1 MKNDDILDKVFADY
15 RPELG
20 SGEEFMSRLADKMD
34 KVELARQ
41 YFQSERKLMRRKYL
55 VAFIAGFISGGAM
68 ALVLLLHPISVT
80 YILHF
85 LPQFILDS
93 AAKSIAPLLSV
104 VIVIA
109 VGTAFASIGAEFY
122 TLLTHKSHPMDYK

>member
-1 MKNDDILDKVFADY
+1 MKNDDILGKTFADF

-20 SGEEFMSRLADKMD
+20 SGEEFMSRLADQLD
-34 KVELARQ
+34 KVEMARQ
-41 YFQSERKLMRRKYL
+41 YYQSERKLMRKKYL
-55 VAFIAGFISGGAM
+55 IAFTAGLVSGGAM

-85 LPQFILDS
+85 LPQFMLDS

-109 VGTAFASIGAEFY
+109 VGAAFASICVEFY
-122 TLLTHKSHPMDYK
+122 TLLTHKSHPWDY

>member
-1 MKNDDILDKVFADY
+1 MKKDDILGKTFAVF

-20 SGEEFMSRLADKMD
+20 SGEEFMSRLADQLD
-34 KVELARQ
+34 KVEMARQ
-41 YFQSERKLMRRKYL
+41 YYQSERKLMRKKYL
-55 VAFIAGFISGGAM
+55 IAFTAGLVSGGAM

-85 LPQFILDS
+85 LPQFMLDS

-109 VGTAFASIGAEFY
+109 VGAAFASICVEFY
-122 TLLTHKSHPMDYK
+122 TLLTHKSHPWDY

>member
-1 MKNDDILDKVFADY
+1 MKKDDILDKAFADY

-20 SGEEFMSRLADKMD
+20 SGEEFMSRLADQLD
-34 KVELARQ
+34 KVEMARQ
-41 YFQSERKLMRRKYL
+41 YYQSERKLMRKKYL
-55 VAFIAGFISGGAM
+55 IAFTAGLVSGGAM

-85 LPQFILDS
+85 LPQFMLDS

-109 VGTAFASIGAEFY
+109 VGAAFASICVEFY
-122 TLLTHKSHPMDYK
+122 TLLTHKSHPWDY

>member
-1 MKNDDILDKVFADY
+1 MKKDDILGKTFADF

-20 SGEEFMSRLADKMD
+20 SGEEFMSRLADQLD
-34 KVELARQ
+34 KVEMARQ
-41 YFQSERKLMRRKYL
+41 YYQSERKLMRKKYL
-55 VAFIAGFISGGAM
+55 IAFTAGLLSGGAM

-85 LPQFILDS
+85 LPQFMLDS

-109 VGTAFASIGAEFY
+109 VGAAFASICVEFY
-122 TLLTHKSHPMDYK
+122 TLLTHKSHPWDY

>member
-1 MKNDDILDKVFADY
+1 MKKDDILGKTFADY
-15 RPELG
+15 CPELG
-20 SGEEFMSRLADKMD
+20 SGEEFMSRLADQLD
-34 KVELARQ
+34 KVEMARQ
-41 YFQSERKLMRRKYL
+41 YYQSERKLMRKKYL
-55 VAFIAGFISGGAM
+55 IAFTAGLVSGGAM

-85 LPQFILDS
+85 LPQFMLES

-109 VGTAFASIGAEFY
+109 VGAAFASICVEFY
-122 TLLTHKSHPMDYK
+122 TLLTHKSHPWDY

>member
-1 MKNDDILDKVFADY
+1 MKKDDILDKAFADY

-20 SGEEFMSRLADKMD
+20 SGEEFMSRLADQLD
-34 KVELARQ
+34 KVEMARQ
-41 YFQSERKLMRRKYL
+41 YYQSERKLMRKKYL
-55 VAFIAGFISGGAM
+55 IAFTAGLVSGGAM

-85 LPQFILDS
+85 LPQFVLDS

-109 VGTAFASIGAEFY
+109 VGAAFASICVEFY
-122 TLLTHKSHPMDYK
+122 TLLTHKSHPWDY

>member
-1 MKNDDILDKVFADY
+1 MKKDDILGKTFADF

-20 SGEEFMSRLADKMD
+20 SGEEFMSRLADQLD
-34 KVELARQ
+34 KVEMARQ
-41 YFQSERKLMRRKYL
+41 YYQSERKLMRKKYL
-55 VAFIAGFISGGAM
+55 IAFTAGLVSGGAM

-85 LPQFILDS
+85 LPQFMLDS
-93 AAKSIAPLLSV
+93 AAKSIASLLSV

-109 VGTAFASIGAEFY
+109 VGAAFASICVEFY
-122 TLLTHKSHPMDYK
+122 TLLTHKSHPWDY

>member
-1 MKNDDILDKVFADY
+1 MKKDDILGKTFADF

-20 SGEEFMSRLADKMD
+20 SGEEFMSRLADQLD
-34 KVELARQ
+34 KVEMARQ
-41 YFQSERKLMRRKYL
+41 YYQSERKLMRKKYL
-55 VAFIAGFISGGAM
+55 IAFTAGLVSGGAM

-85 LPQFILDS
+85 LPQFMLES

-109 VGTAFASIGAEFY
+109 VGAAFASICVEFY
-122 TLLTHKSHPMDYK
+122 TLLTHKSHPWDY

>member
-1 MKNDDILDKVFADY
+1 MKKDDILGKTFADF

-20 SGEEFMSRLADKMD
+20 SGEEFMSRLADQLD
-34 KVELARQ
+34 KVEMARQ
-41 YFQSERKLMRRKYL
+41 YYQSERKLMRKKYL
-55 VAFIAGFISGGAM
+55 IAFTAGLVSGGAM

-85 LPQFILDS
+85 LPQFMLDS

-109 VGTAFASIGAEFY
+109 VGAAFASICVEFY
-122 TLLTHKSHPMDYK
+122 TLLTHKSHP

>member
-1 MKNDDILDKVFADY
+1 MKKDDILGKTFADF

-20 SGEEFMSRLADKMD
+20 SGEEFMSRLADQLD
-34 KVELARQ
+34 KVEMARQ
-41 YFQSERKLMRRKYL
+41 YYQSERKLMRKKYL
-55 VAFIAGFISGGAM
+55 IAFTAGLVSGGAM

-85 LPQFILDS
+85 LPHFMLDS

-109 VGTAFASIGAEFY
+109 VGAAFASICVEFY
-122 TLLTHKSHPMDYK
+122 TLLTHKSHPWDY

>member
-1 MKNDDILDKVFADY
+1 MKKDDFLGKTFADF

-20 SGEEFMSRLADKMD
+20 SGEEFMSRLADQLD
-34 KVELARQ
+34 KVEMARQ
-41 YFQSERKLMRRKYL
+41 YYQSERKLMRKKYL
-55 VAFIAGFISGGAM
+55 IAFTAGLLSGGAM

-85 LPQFILDS
+85 LPQFMLDS

-109 VGTAFASIGAEFY
+109 VGAAFASICVEFY
-122 TLLTHKSHPMDYK
+122 TLLTHKSHPWDY

>member
-1 MKNDDILDKVFADY
+1 MKKDDILGKTFADF

-20 SGEEFMSRLADKMD
+20 SGEEFMSRLADQLD
-34 KVELARQ
+34 KVEMVRQ
-41 YFQSERKLMRRKYL
+41 YYQSERKLMRKNYL
-55 VAFIAGFISGGAM
+55 IAFTAGLVSGGAM

-85 LPQFILDS
+85 LPQFMLDS

-109 VGTAFASIGAEFY
+109 VGAAFAYICVEFY
-122 TLLTHKSHPMDYK
+122 TLLTHKSHPWDY

>member
-1 MKNDDILDKVFADY
+1 MKKDDILGKTFADF

-20 SGEEFMSRLADKMD
+20 SGEEFMSRLADQLD
-34 KVELARQ
+34 KVEMARQ
-41 YFQSERKLMRRKYL
+41 YYQSERKIMRKKYL
-55 VAFIAGFISGGAM
+55 IAFTAGLVSGGAM

-85 LPQFILDS
+85 LPQFMLDS

-109 VGTAFASIGAEFY
+109 VGAAFASICVEFY
-122 TLLTHKSHPMDYK
+122 TLLTHKSHPWNY

>member
-1 MKNDDILDKVFADY
+1 MKKDDILGKTFADF

-20 SGEEFMSRLADKMD
+20 SGEEFMSRLADQLD
-34 KVELARQ
+34 KVEMARQ
-41 YFQSERKLMRRKYL
+41 YYQSERKLMRKKYL
-55 VAFIAGFISGGAM
+55 IAFTAGLVSGGAM

-85 LPQFILDS
+85 LPQFMLDS

-109 VGTAFASIGAEFY
+109 VGAAFASICVEFY
-122 TLLTHKSHPMDYK
+122 TLLTHKSHPWDY

>member
-1 MKNDDILDKVFADY
+1 MKKDDILGRTFADF

-20 SGEEFMSRLADKMD
+20 SGEEFMSRLADQLD
-34 KVELARQ
+34 KVEMARQ
-41 YFQSERKLMRRKYL
+41 YYQSERKLMRKKYL
-55 VAFIAGFISGGAM
+55 IAFTAGLVSGGAM

-85 LPQFILDS
+85 LPQFVLDS

-109 VGTAFASIGAEFY
+109 VGAAFASICVEFY
-122 TLLTHKSHPMDYK
+122 TLLTHKSHPWDY